1 MVTRY
6 RNPSDHDDMI
16 ETDATDLRQGEYVRY
31 EDYCTLQ
38 RTIALKDSA
47 YQKAIEALKPFADKW
62 LYPDDLIAD
71 GFDIVDADYSQA
83 ANDDTLDECW
93 IKRGW
98 IRAARLVLGKE

>member
-6 RNPSDHDDMI
+6 YADYTGDLI
-16 ETDATDLRQGEYVRY
+16 ESETGYLVEHTDYEALQDENVRLR
-31 EDYCTLQ
+31 
-38 RTIALKDSA
+38 K
-47 YQKAIEALKPFADKW
+47 ALKPFADKW